1 MCSLK
6 SPVSQLLSNKS
17 VKVFSAPKRGGC
29 WAGGGGGGGG
39 GLCPQINFCLA
50 GAGGLRPPCS
60 PLLRRL

>member
-29 WAGGGGGGGG
+29 GGGGGG
-39 GLCPQINFCLA
+39 
-50 GAGGLRPPCS
+50 
-60 PLLRRL
+60 

>member
-29 WAGGGGGGGG
+29 WAGGGGGVDTV
-39 GLCPQINFCLA
+39 PKKIFY
-50 GAGGLRPPCS
+50 
-60 PLLRRL
+60 

>member
-29 WAGGGGGGGG
+29 WAGGWTLSPNKFLLSGGGGVT
-39 GLCPQINFCLA
+39 A
-50 GAGGLRPPCS
+50 
-60 PLLRRL
+60 PLLPPTSPPLKW